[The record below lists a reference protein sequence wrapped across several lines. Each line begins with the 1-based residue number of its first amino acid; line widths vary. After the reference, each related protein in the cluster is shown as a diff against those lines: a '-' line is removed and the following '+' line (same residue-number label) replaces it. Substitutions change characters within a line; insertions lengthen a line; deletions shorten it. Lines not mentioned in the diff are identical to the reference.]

1 MRIRLLGSLFL
12 STGLALAGTSWL
24 AEGAQVKK
32 KQESC
37 AVRADKYAKNEQRK
51 LIAKTALMGGT
62 SAIFI
67 GAIMSEFNKDGTQ
80 KAKGA
85 FGGGQIGGK
94 GAKLRMK
101 MNYNKA
107 FAACRAGRKV

>member
-1 MRIRLLGSLFL
+1 MSRLATVLIAGF
-12 STGLALAGTSWL
+12 ALAGS
-24 AEGAQVKK
+24 GIPAQSAFVKK
-32 KQESC
+32 KESC
-37 AVRADKYAKNEQRK
+37 SIRADKYAKNEQRK

-101 MNYNKA
+101 QNYNKA
-107 FAACRAGRKV
+107 YAACRAGRKI

>member
-1 MRIRLLGSLFL
+1 MKRVAVVVAAVFAACLFNAPV
-12 STGLALAGTSWL
+12 SAAV
-24 AEGAQVKK
+24 AKK
-32 KQESC
+32 KTESC
-37 AVRADKYAKNEQRK
+37 AVQADKYAKNEQRK

-85 FGGGQIGGK
+85 FGGGQLGGK

-101 MNYNKA
+101 QNYNKA
-107 FAACRAGRKV
+107 YAACRAGRKI